1 LSLTIFLKALVLI
14 GAHGGG
20 GIPDQKQRKNEPKE
34 TSQEAEVQKDFG
46 RALSRKKL
54 HRRLE
59 KIYPEGQ
66 GQHAS

>member
-1 LSLTIFLKALVLI
+1 LELSWW
-14 GAHGGG
+14 
-20 GIPDQKQRKNEPKE
+20 GIPDQKAKKKNEPKE

-59 KIYPEGQ
+59 KSYPEGQ